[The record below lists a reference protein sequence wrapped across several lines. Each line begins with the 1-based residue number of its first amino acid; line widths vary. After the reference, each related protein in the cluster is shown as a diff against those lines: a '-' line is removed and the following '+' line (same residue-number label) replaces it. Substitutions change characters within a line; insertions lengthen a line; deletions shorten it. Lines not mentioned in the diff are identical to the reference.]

1 MTGIVVRGVAAVV
14 LLVNFTQAEIVH
26 VPLPSRLRSS
36 LTSKPLHIPFPFPD
50 ARQSFVSS
58 RGSGSKLHSE
68 LGTKLPSDLYRR
80 SSLFRGAAAL
90 SSVLMQASWNSAGA
104 TESSTTTV
112 DKRPKRYLE
121 LSRKLV
127 SAVKDAIEFE
137 RISGSDER
145 KELAKR
151 ADNAQKVAMDWA
163 SQWRENPRVKR
174 EDSYKAIMASLQELI
189 GYYGKNGYDARLS
202 EEVST
207 RVIELLD
214 KADADLG
221 PSPNLSSKS

>member
-174 EDSYKAIMASLQELI
+174 EVSYKAITGALQEMEAF
-189 GYYGKNGYDARLS
+189 YEKNGGDAPLS

-207 RVIELLD
+207 RAIELLG
-214 KADADLG
+214 KADEDLG
-221 PSPNLSSKS
+221 P

>member
-90 SSVLMQASWNSAGA
+90 SSLLVQASWNSARA
-104 TESSTTTV
+104 TASSTPAD
-112 DKRPKRYLE
+112 DKRPKSYLE

-127 SAVKDAIEFE
+127 SAVKDSLELE
-137 RISGSDER
+137 RISDNDER
-145 KELAKR
+145 TEKLTKR
-151 ADNAQKVAMDWA
+151 FGNAYNQAMEISMLTMDWN

-174 EDSYKAIMASLQELI
+174 EVSYKAITGALQEMEAF
-189 GYYGKNGYDARLS
+189 YEKNGGDAPLS

-207 RVIELLD
+207 RAIELLG
-214 KADADLG
+214 KADEDLG
-221 PSPNLSSKS
+221 P